1 MIMRKTETE
10 TERKRERRDREREEG
25 EGRGTERHKGKEIEK
40 CHRNGDRDSHKLTSF
55 HQIVLLISL
64 YHVQCRYHI
73 SFINSRPTGYVN
85 ISSFMIVVIII
96 VGLPL

>member
-40 CHRNGDRDSHKLTSF
+40 CHRNSDRDSHILTSF

-64 YHVQCRYHI
+64 CHVQCIYHI
-73 SFINSRPTGYVN
+73 F
-85 ISSFMIVVIII
+85 F
-96 VGLPL
+96 L